1 MIGMNREVQM
11 KKVTLFLLL
20 FLNLPLAK
28 AASLVCTSGE
38 VYETFSAQLNYNGL
52 VSGSGLFKIEKAS
65 LRDHYAT
72 ANLVCVGNRM
82 EDLGCVGFWFNY
94 RDSIVEVV
102 FTKNHGVFSASF
114 KPLGGM
120 EQVAGSWPC
129 TIK

>member
-1 MIGMNREVQM
+1 M
-11 KKVTLFLLL
+11 KKITLFLLL

-38 VYETFSAQLNYNGL
+38 AYEIFSAKLDHSGF
-52 VSGSGLFKIEKAS
+52 VSGSGLFTIEKAS

-72 ANLVCVGNRM
+72 ANLICAGHRM

-94 RDSIVEVV
+94 RDSIVEVE
-102 FTKNHGVFSASF
+102 FTNNHGVFSASF
-114 KPLGGM
+114 KPLRGM
-120 EQVAGSWPC
+120 DPVAGPWPC